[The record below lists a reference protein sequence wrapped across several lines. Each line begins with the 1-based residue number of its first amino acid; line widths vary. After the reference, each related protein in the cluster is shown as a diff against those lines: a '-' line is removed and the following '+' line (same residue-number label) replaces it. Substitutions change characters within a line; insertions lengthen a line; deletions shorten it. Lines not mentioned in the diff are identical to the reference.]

1 MRKAFEIGG
10 ILAAV
15 VLVGFGIASIAMGA
29 SGGNTVNSNLAEQK
43 IVGTPDMTP
52 TAITAEAKKAG
63 LDTSKIAIPSCSV
76 AGKAVNSGSTARCFA
91 QYMTIHALE
100 ATGGLYYSQM
110 PRYATANGEG
120 TNDEAKAL
128 KSPKGTPVDNP
139 AREVWIQETAL
150 ATGLNTSY
158 MASQVSLFGIVVGI
172 ALLLSGLGFAILSIG
187 GALRNPDSVLRFKRP
202 RAEQVSQPGATPSP
216 TGA

>member
-1 MRKAFEIGG
+1 MRKAFELGG
-10 ILAAV
+10 IVAAV
-15 VLVGFGIASIAMGA
+15 VLIGFGVASIVMGA
-29 SGGNTVNSNLAEQK
+29 SGGNTVRNTLAEQK

-52 TAITAEAKKAG
+52 AAITAEANKAH

-76 AGKAVNSGSTARCFA
+76 AEETVDSGSTARCFA

-120 TNDEAKAL
+120 TNEETKAL
-128 KSPKGTPVDNP
+128 KSAKGTPVDNP

-150 ATGLNTSY
+150 STGLNASY

-172 ALLLSGLGFAILSIG
+172 ALLLSGFGFAILSIG
-187 GALRNPDSVLRFKRP
+187 GALRNPDSALRFLRP
-202 RAEQVSQPGATPSP
+202 ERVAVSGATPSP